1 MAMRRVVVIAMPC
14 TEVVDVAGILDI
26 SYAVNERTD
35 RTGAF
40 DAGYAVEVVSPVE
53 TVCTWPGLRLVADRS
68 YRAVRRPIDTL
79 IVTGIDEHRRCE
91 ARCGAR
97 ALASAHGAADPA
109 DGGTLHPWRVWSVRR
124 AISSSWS
131 SSSRSKCVRATSA
144 TSVMRT
150 ARRVSSLANSSARA
164 ASMPRRS
171 RPHRSSSKVRS
182 MSACQWSPVKVSP
195 PCFGGKWPG
204 GRYPLPLRDRRLQ
217 ATQLEATVIE
227 SCPWRVATRP

>member
-68 YRAVRRPIDTL
+68 CRAVRRPFDTL

-97 ALASAHGAADPA
+97 ALAG
-109 DGGTLHPWRVWSVRR
+109 
-124 AISSSWS
+124 
-131 SSSRSKCVRATSA
+131 
-144 TSVMRT
+144 
-150 ARRVSSLANSSARA
+150 
-164 ASMPRRS
+164 
-171 RPHRSSSKVRS
+171 
-182 MSACQWSPVKVSP
+182 
-195 PCFGGKWPG
+195 
-204 GRYPLPLRDRRLQ
+204 
-217 ATQLEATVIE
+217 
-227 SCPWRVATRP
+227 